1 MRTIAYDSIKESV
14 KNICIEA
21 SSRLPADV
29 VAALRKAHAEEASP
43 TGREI
48 LLQCLENAD
57 IASSCNDPICQDT
70 GIAIFFVEVGA
81 DVIVSGGILNDAI
94 QEGTRQGYRDGFLR
108 KSMVVD
114 PLFDRINTGDNT
126 PAITHLTIIPGE
138 SLRITLLP
146 KGGGCENMS
155 ALAMLRPSDGAD
167 GVAVFAADTVIRSGG
182 KPCPP
187 IIVGIG
193 IGGSSDHAMI
203 LAKKAL
209 LRPVGESHD
218 DVRYAGLEKRILE
231 MINASGVGPQ
241 GLGGCVT
248 ALAVHIEEC
257 ACHMATLPVA
267 VNLSCH
273 AARRATIIL

>member
-1 MRTIAYDSIKESV
+1 MKTIAYDSIKESV

-29 VAALRKAHAEEASP
+29 VAALRKALAEEASP

-126 PAITHLTIIPGE
+126 PAITHLTTIPGE
-138 SLRITLLP
+138 LLRITLLP

-155 ALAMLRPSDGAD
+155 SLAMLSPSDGAD

>member
-1 MRTIAYDSIKESV
+1 MKTIAYDSIKESV

-29 VAALRKAHAEEASP
+29 VAALRKALAEEASP

-126 PAITHLTIIPGE
+126 PAITHLTTIPGE
-138 SLRITLLP
+138 LLRITLLP